1 MDYIIFL
8 ISVIGI
14 ISICYIMDNYR
25 YLYYEVNNKSDLKII
40 LTKENVDYVE
50 KKEIINKVMTGDYE
64 TILDIVDNMRI
75 N

>member
-40 LTKENVDYVE
+40 LNKENVDYVE